1 MAKFVRTI
9 RNNWKKS
16 TFGAVAVIYGIN
28 YGHEK
33 YKVQQLMRKYCEE
46 AVQYGDIPVPPTL
59 KPRHVT
65 VILNPAANRK
75 KAKANFEKYC
85 APLLHLAGY
94 TVNVVLT
101 ESEGQARTLAADVKD
116 SDMIVVAGGDGTLSE
131 TVTGLMRAHGRV
143 KCPVG
148 VLPLGRTNSV
158 ACALLGLGREGT
170 VSPGEMAA
178 AAMAVVRGQTKTI
191 DSIKVDVVQEE
202 GTPPKPV
209 YGLSGIR
216 WGVYRD
222 ALSKQDRYWYLGP
235 LRGYASV
242 LFNSLHKEPIAAHV
256 VFTHACDGCSRCYES
271 RTDLHPTQ
279 QHRWYHYLVP
289 SFTKKPPEVPQVNYQ
304 YVVNTK
310 CGEVSELDLT
320 GVDINISCPAV
331 SRDSRGVRVSS
342 GPLNPSWSEYVEE
355 GWRRVRGELPTAQ
368 EQLEAQQLEIVPVT
382 QLQENEE
389 KWFSIDNEEYEVRH
403 IRVTL
408 MPKSVQVFLPQQPQ
422 T

>member
-9 RNNWKKS
+9 RNNWKKKS

-256 VFTHACDGCSRCYES
+256 VFTHAF
-271 RTDLHPTQ
+271 
-279 QHRWYHYLVP
+279 
-289 SFTKKPPEVPQVNYQ
+289 FTKKPPEVPQVNYQ

-342 GPLNPSWSEYVEE
+342 VVFGSQDNVEE

-408 MPKSVQVFLPQQPQ
+408 IPKSVQVFLPQQPQ
-422 T
+422 TYYTLLERALLGCC